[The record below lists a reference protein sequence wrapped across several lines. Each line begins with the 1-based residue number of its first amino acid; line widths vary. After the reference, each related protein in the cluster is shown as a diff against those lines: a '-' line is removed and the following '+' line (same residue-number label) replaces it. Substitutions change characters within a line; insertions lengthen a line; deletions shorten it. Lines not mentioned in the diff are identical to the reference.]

1 MRIGYLFIASYV
13 TGMKV
18 RNRSVLPVCLPG
30 IPLETQAVSE
40 REPLACPGQVHRAY
54 PPTWVPAFPLILL
67 TLLHLGNP
75 LPALAYSKAF

>member
-1 MRIGYLFIASYV
+1 MKIGYLFIASYV

-18 RNRSVLPVCLPG
+18 RNRSLLPVCLPG

-40 REPLACPGQVHRAY
+40 RRASHVPRAGAPDV